1 MTTPELTDEE
11 ERPQSLEISEEY
23 AGWRIDKYLTAQF
36 DEYTRSYLQKLV
48 DGGCLEV
55 NGQVIKKSGYKL
67 RLGEQVTVRLPRPEP
82 LVIEAEP
89 IPLDILYEDKDV
101 ILVNKPKGMVVH
113 PAAGHTSGTLV
124 NALMY
129 HCRDSLS
136 GINGILRPGIVHRI
150 DKDTTGV
157 LIACKNDAAHNS
169 IAAQLKE
176 HSITRRYYAIVHGG
190 FKEDEGCINAPI
202 GRHPNDRK
210 KMAVNQKNGK
220 HAVTH
225 YRVLKRFEKYTW
237 IECRLE
243 TGRTHQ
249 IRVHMSSIG
258 HPLLG
263 DTVYGPSRQE
273 FPLQGQTL
281 HAYILGF
288 IHPTTGIYTE
298 VTAPLPAY
306 FEKLLHNL

>member
-1 MTTPELTDEE
+1 MNQEELIV
-11 ERPQSLEISEEY
+11 SGEY
-23 AGWRIDKYLTAQF
+23 AGWRLDKYLTEQYS
-36 DEYTRSYLQKLV
+36 EYTRSYLQKLI
-48 DGGCLEV
+48 DGGCLKIGTKTV
-55 NGQVIKKSGYKL
+55 SKSGYKL
-67 RLGEQVTVRLPRPEP
+67 REGEMLTVVLPEPEP
-82 LVIEAEP
+82 LVIEAEDL
-89 IPLDILYEDKDV
+89 PLDVVYEDDDV

-113 PAAGHTSGTLV
+113 PAAGHTGGTLV

-136 GINGILRPGIVHRI
+136 GINGVMRPGIVHRI

-157 LIACKNDAAHNS
+157 LIACKNDNAHNE

-190 FKEDEGCINAPI
+190 FSDDEGIVDAPI

-210 KMAVNQKNGK
+210 KMAINEKNGK

-225 YRVLKRFEKYTW
+225 YRVLKRFRKYTW

-263 DTVYGPSRQE
+263 DTVYGPAKCE
-273 FPLQGQTL
+273 FALEGQTL
-281 HAYILGF
+281 HAHVLGF
-288 IHPTTGIYTE
+288 VHPVSGAYME
-298 VTAPLPAY
+298 FSAPLPAY
-306 FEKLLHNL
+306 FEKLLNTLD